1 MPNWS
6 TNFEVNFKRKAYF
19 ATLVIDKINFTSQSN
34 LAGRPMVSALQKT
47 QRVSTSTP
55 APDAVVPPAT
65 KSLKTRETLKP
76 PPKFADEFSGLDSNN
91 IKWLTYTVQIFI
103 FLLAYTNMYFSSFI
117 KSLTL

>member
-1 MPNWS
+1 MYCTIKSFKYSARQLLEIHLLQKHAESKRMPNWS
-6 TNFEVNFKRKAYF
+6 TNFEVNLKRKAYF

-91 IKWLTYTVQIFI
+91 IK
-103 FLLAYTNMYFSSFI
+103 
-117 KSLTL
+117 